1 MGKKSAAK
9 INPYFY
15 LVPSMLIF
23 AVFLFYPFF
32 KTIYLSLYKTNKMGE
47 AKLFVGLENYKAL
60 LSSPSFHNSL
70 KVTLIFVS
78 VVVIGSMLLGLVA
91 AVLCNKAFPGI
102 RFFQHSVC
110 ASYGDRL
117 QFCGNDLSD
126 HAPSCSGNC
135 K

>member
-78 VVVIGSMLLGLVA
+78 VVVIGSMFLVLVA
-91 AVLCNKAFPGI
+91 AVLCHKAFPGI
-102 RFFQHSVC
+102 RSVK
-110 ASYGDRL
+110 AL
-117 QFCGNDLSD
+117 DLYFYFTVQLLSHD
-126 HAPSCSGNC
+126 VLPFLS